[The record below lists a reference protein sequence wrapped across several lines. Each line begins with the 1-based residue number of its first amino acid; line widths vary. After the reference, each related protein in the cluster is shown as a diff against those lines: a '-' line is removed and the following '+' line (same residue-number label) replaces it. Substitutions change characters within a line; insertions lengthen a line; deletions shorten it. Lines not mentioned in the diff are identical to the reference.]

1 MESEV
6 IAFVIE
12 GRRYQFQTTFR
23 NQSKTIKEI
32 TNYIHY
38 SRVGVQYTDF
48 LDRTQTLTQ
57 KLIKQG
63 YVAPRLKSPL
73 Q

>member
-32 TNYIHY
+32 TNYIHF
-38 SRVGVQYTDF
+38 T
-48 LDRTQTLTQ
+48 
-57 KLIKQG
+57 I
-63 YVAPRLKSPL
+63 
-73 Q
+73 